1 MRKFVLYALAGVLL
15 LIAIAAFYWHG
26 RSTADLTATPAQ
38 EADCATPPPPE
49 EKPPAPAGLAM
60 AESCAD
66 AAPAAPAAPVK

>member
-1 MRKFVLYALAGVLL
+1 MRKFVLYALAGVLV

-26 RSTADLTATPAQ
+26 RATADLTAMPAQ